1 MPTEFLPTF
10 DQGKIVVDIALD
22 GDANLARTDATVAT
36 IENHLLAMPET
47 RDVFSQIGTDS
58 GQNRAELTVKLKD
71 KTERKKSQTTVAR
84 ELRTWGAGLPG
95 INFSV
100 TEQSLIDQ
108 TSIDGSKALIINVRG
123 PDRSVIA
130 EMAGRLETIVK
141 STPGAVDVDNSMR
154 SRRTELSVRIDRV
167 ALSQYGILVSDAALA
182 LRTAL
187 AGTDAGILRTSDDEY
202 DIVLRFQP
210 GQVKTPLDIGSI
222 RIANQAGVQ
231 ITVSQIATIGR
242 DDAPSQ
248 LTRTDRTNVA
258 TIMANLQ
265 GRALGAVTADIKRAL
280 RSEPVPKGYAFDFK
294 GDTSMMSDSFGS
306 LSWAL
311 IASLVL
317 VYLILLVLYDSFLTP
332 AIRML
337 SLPAGIIGGLAAL
350 ALTGKAINIL
360 CFIGI
365 ILLDG
370 LASKNGTL
378 LIDYTNTLMKRGL
391 KLREALIESGAT
403 RLRPIVMTSVTMIV
417 GMLPLAIS
425 TGSSSEIKS
434 GMAILLIGGLVTS
447 TIISPILLPVAY
459 TLIDEA
465 RRRALALREARLAR
479 RSRRGAAAFGS
490 AAGAAECPT
499 GVVASS
505 AGGSARSA
513 EVPLPTAPGAL
524 R

>member
-1 MPTEFLPTF
+1 M
-10 DQGKIVVDIALD
+10 
-22 GDANLARTDATVAT
+22 
-36 IENHLLAMPET
+36 
-47 RDVFSQIGTDS
+47 
-58 GQNRAELTVKLKD
+58 
-71 KTERKKSQTTVAR
+71 
-84 ELRTWGAGLPG
+84 
-95 INFSV
+95 
-100 TEQSLIDQ
+100 
-108 TSIDGSKALIINVRG
+108 
-123 PDRSVIA
+123 
-130 EMAGRLETIVK
+130 
-141 STPGAVDVDNSMR
+141 
-154 SRRTELSVRIDRV
+154 RIDRV

-332 AIRML
+332 ASACSR
-337 SLPAGIIGGLAAL
+337 
-350 ALTGKAINIL
+350 
-360 CFIGI
+360 C
-365 ILLDG
+365 
-370 LASKNGTL
+370 
-378 LIDYTNTLMKRGL
+378 R
-391 KLREALIESGAT
+391 R
-403 RLRPIVMTSVTMIV
+403 
-417 GMLPLAIS
+417 
-425 TGSSSEIKS
+425 GSSADSRP
-434 GMAILLIGGLVTS
+434 
-447 TIISPILLPVAY
+447 SP
-459 TLIDEA
+459 
-465 RRRALALREARLAR
+465 
-479 RSRRGAAAFGS
+479 
-490 AAGAAECPT
+490 
-499 GVVASS
+499 
-505 AGGSARSA
+505 
-513 EVPLPTAPGAL
+513 
-524 R
+524 

>member
-1 MPTEFLPTF
+1 M
-10 DQGKIVVDIALD
+10 
-22 GDANLARTDATVAT
+22 
-36 IENHLLAMPET
+36 
-47 RDVFSQIGTDS
+47 QIS
-58 GQNRAELTVKLKD
+58 
-71 KTERKKSQTTVAR
+71 
-84 ELRTWGAGLPG
+84 
-95 INFSV
+95 
-100 TEQSLIDQ
+100 
-108 TSIDGSKALIINVRG
+108 
-123 PDRSVIA
+123 
-130 EMAGRLETIVK
+130 
-141 STPGAVDVDNSMR
+141 
-154 SRRTELSVRIDRV
+154 
-167 ALSQYGILVSDAALA
+167 
-182 LRTAL
+182 
-187 AGTDAGILRTSDDEY
+187 
-202 DIVLRFQP
+202 
-210 GQVKTPLDIGSI
+210 
-222 RIANQAGVQ
+222 
-231 ITVSQIATIGR
+231 VSQIATIGR

-391 KLREALIESGAT
+391 RLREALIESGST

-434 GMAILLIGGLVTS
+434 GMAISAHRRPRDLDDH
-447 TIISPILLPVAY
+447 LP
-459 TLIDEA
+459 DPPP
-465 RRRALALREARLAR
+465 RRLYAH
-479 RSRRGAAAFGS
+479 RRGAQARARAARS
-490 AAGAAECPT
+490 ASRPALEARSGRLRLGRRRCRVPD
-499 GVVASS
+499 GRRRQR